1 MIRFETVEVFTTQG
15 IREAYQHLDSICLP
29 GENVGMSLVGRRIA
43 GFEIG
48 PLQEF
53 KMSGV
58 RLSQRRPYFV
68 DSRVD
73 GPCETAELAEVVAGG
88 RVLSHR

>member
-1 MIRFETVEVFTTQG
+1 MFSFEAVEMLTAQG
-15 IREAYQHLDSICLP
+15 IREADQHLYSIGLP
-29 GENVGMSLVGRRIA
+29 GENVGMGLVGGRIA
-43 GFEIG
+43 GFDIG

-58 RLSQRRPYFV
+58 WLLQRRPYFV
-68 DSRVD
+68 NSRFD
-73 GPCETAELAEVVAGG
+73 GPGKAAELAEVVAGG